1 MLLAGLLSRG
11 GPVAAHQPVLNY
23 TLAVPRSRKS
33 IQPNDVVF
41 TAIPRPGMMAGI
53 AKMSYSGSLNTVT
66 VRAWGGQFCPRP
78 ARPPKRQPAAKIG
91 RPTIRQLASELL
103 TWDA

>member
-1 MLLAGLLSRG
+1 VHYETTLPIMLLAGLLSRG

-41 TAIPRPGMMAGI
+41 TAIPRPG
-53 AKMSYSGSLNTVT
+53 
-66 VRAWGGQFCPRP
+66 VRAATAVNHGGGATSAIPNIMS
-78 ARPPKRQPAAKIG
+78 A
-91 RPTIRQLASELL
+91 
-103 TWDA
+103 